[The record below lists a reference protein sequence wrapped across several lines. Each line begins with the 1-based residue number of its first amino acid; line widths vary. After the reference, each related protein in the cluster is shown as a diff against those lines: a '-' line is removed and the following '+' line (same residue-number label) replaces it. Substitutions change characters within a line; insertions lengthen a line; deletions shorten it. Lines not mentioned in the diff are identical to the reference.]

1 MQKGVPPPKNFNAGT
16 LFLIPKTGLPLV
28 EDTRP
33 IVVGNTFNRIIAS
46 ALRNSI
52 MDAAA
57 EIIGTDQTAYIPGR
71 RMTKNL
77 REVNEDFYAALEDE
91 VAHDLALFDFK
102 KAFDNCR
109 VQTSA
114 SALTTGLSSS
124 AAGSPSFLVC
134 GGNFP

>member
-71 RMTKNL
+71 RMMKNL

-91 VAHDLALFDFK
+91 VTPALFDFK

-114 SALTTGLSSS
+114 SALTTALSSS